1 MIPGGSEAPAEP
13 ADPPVERS
21 VPTVTVTT
29 DPDVVGLVLG
39 WGMMV
44 AMAAVTPDRT
54 IFMLVTNITAVALA
68 ARVPTFSRTPRQN

>member
-1 MIPGGSEAPAEP
+1 MIPGGSEAPAEA

-39 WGMMV
+39 WGMDGGDGGCY
-44 AMAAVTPDRT
+44 A
-54 IFMLVTNITAVALA
+54 
-68 ARVPTFSRTPRQN
+68 